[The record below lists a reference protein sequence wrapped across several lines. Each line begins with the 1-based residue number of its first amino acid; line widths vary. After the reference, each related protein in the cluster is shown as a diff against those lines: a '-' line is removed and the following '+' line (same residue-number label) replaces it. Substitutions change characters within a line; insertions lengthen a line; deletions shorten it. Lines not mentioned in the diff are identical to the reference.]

1 MSSLN
6 VARTRRVEALEQA
19 GVQPGRVIQF
29 KPKTV
34 PSLRRQA
41 KSAEILLFS
50 RVRPTPINTAHV
62 PLVTAPVKFEDW
74 TDVPLLEDI
83 EAFEDPR
90 ELHPLAA

>member
-41 KSAEILLFS
+41 QSAEILLFS
-50 RVRPTPINTAHV
+50 RVRPTPVNTAHV
-62 PLVTAPVKFEDW
+62 PLVAAPVKFEDW